1 MVKKSNLLNFIKN
14 LQQLKTKRER
24 KNYLLIKISI
34 KTMSFII
41 ISIIIESDIYINII
55 SEIKRSKRWICISNK
70 INNNYNINH
79 FITLYWFRIEWKYE
93 NHQWNDKSIG
103 ISTHF
108 LLFKIKFCFFFVFVT
123 IIYLLFS
130 NNRHKIK
137 YTALIY
143 LFVDINDFQKLS
155 IIALL

>member
-55 SEIKRSKRWICISNK
+55 SEIKRSKR
-70 INNNYNINH
+70 
-79 FITLYWFRIEWKYE
+79 
-93 NHQWNDKSIG
+93 
-103 ISTHF
+103 
-108 LLFKIKFCFFFVFVT
+108 
-123 IIYLLFS
+123 
-130 NNRHKIK
+130 
-137 YTALIY
+137 
-143 LFVDINDFQKLS
+143 
-155 IIALL
+155 